1 MFSFFFFV
9 CKQNTAYEVRISYW
23 SSDVCSSDLDL
34 SPFRH
39 RVEWHPSLER
49 CEGAQISNGRVCDRA
64 ADTIERVD
72 ELEPLIDVLS
82 VLLEAGHREHDRG
95 RRRCREIVDLALELV
110 GVRPATKRRCP
121 GLRELE
127 YRPRELIENVD

>member
-1 MFSFFFFV
+1 MI
-9 CKQNTAYEVRISYW
+9 R
-23 SSDVCSSDLDL
+23 SSPGSTLPDTLFPVTTL
-34 SPFRH
+34 FR
-39 RVEWHPSLER
+39 S
-49 CEGAQISNGRVCDRA
+49 DRA
-64 ADTIERVD
+64 ADSIERVD
-72 ELEPLIDVLS
+72 VLEPLIDVLS

-95 RRRCREIVDLALELV
+95 RRRCRESVDVALELV